1 MKAVSIL
8 DSVLQEEYDRSIRM
22 KQAMEKERDALP
34 KGYISEK
41 MISGKKYYY
50 LQNRQQAKIVSKYI
64 NLDDVESIKEKIS
77 RRKQLENSIKELND
91 NIEKIRKVTS

>member
-22 KQAMEKERDALP
+22 KQAMEKERDALT

>member
-1 MKAVSIL
+1 
-8 DSVLQEEYDRSIRM
+8 
-22 KQAMEKERDALP
+22 MEKERDALP

-91 NIEKIRKVTS
+91 NIEKIRRVTS